1 MGDFVSFLVWREL
14 RPQAM
19 APIWREPAATNAYH
33 HPKSTALYHGIAM
46 PTSVMMAI
54 VKIASITSIGQ
65 ETGFLRVFH
74 ADQSSNAVIAAG
86 INVRSIVV
94 S

>member
-1 MGDFVSFLVWREL
+1 
-14 RPQAM
+14 
-19 APIWREPAATNAYH
+19 
-33 HPKSTALYHGIAM
+33 M
-46 PTSVMMAI
+46 PTSVIMAI
-54 VKIASITSIGQ
+54 VKIASITSIEE
-65 ETGFLRVFH
+65 ETGFFRAFH